1 MSAKIKVYI
10 AAALLCVI
18 GLGLTLY
25 KSVELGF
32 PLLPG
37 NQQPVWTIEAEV
49 NFTAVGDP
57 VLVSLALPLD
67 PPDISILDQDFASP
81 GYGFSEKD
89 AEFSRRGVWS
99 KRAASGDQS
108 VFYRLDV
115 HEKQHK
121 PLEVQVPPV
130 KSTFEVE
137 FIEPLKTA
145 ANTLTEKVRAQ
156 SASPHTFTAQ
166 LLLELNAE
174 APDQNV
180 RLLRRQISNDEE
192 LATLVVKL
200 LSIEGIAARVVRGL
214 QLEDGRRR
222 QQLTNAIEVY
232 DEGDW
237 QFFNITT
244 GATGI
249 PDRFMI
255 WQRGGRSLL
264 EVSGAKNSGVYFSIV
279 ENFRGSKDI
288 ALQDKQSVEAALI
301 DFSIYSLPLAEQNAF
316 KSILLVPIG
325 ALVVVVMR
333 LLVGLKTSGTF
344 MPILIALAFI
354 QTSLVAG
361 LLIFLLVVGTGLI
374 IRSYLSKLNL
384 LLVARISAVIIVVI
398 LIMASMSVLSIK
410 LGIDKALT
418 VTFFPMIILAWT
430 IERMSILWEEDGP
443 KEVLLQGGG
452 SLLVA
457 TIAYLCMTNRIVEH
471 LTFNFPELLL
481 ILLGVILL
489 LGQYTG
495 YRLSELRRFKPM
507 VDQAREQQKQD
518 ADNTKTTP

>member
-10 AAALLCVI
+10 AAALLFVI

-25 KSVELGF
+25 KNVVLGF

-37 NQQPVWTIEAEV
+37 DQQPVWTIEAEV
-49 NFTAVGDP
+49 NFSAVGDP

-67 PPDISILDQDFASP
+67 PPNINILEQDFASP
-81 GYGFSEKD
+81 GYGISEKN
-89 AEFSRRGVWS
+89 AEFSRRGLWS
-99 KRAASGDQS
+99 KRSARGDQS
-108 VFYRLDV
+108 VFYRLQV
-115 HEKQHK
+115 HEKHGK
-121 PLEVQVPPV
+121 RLETQIPPV
-130 KSTFEVE
+130 KSALEVE
-137 FIEPLKTA
+137 FDEPLQTA
-145 ANTLTEKVRAQ
+145 ATTLIEKVRAK

-180 RLLRRQISNDEE
+180 RLLRRQLSNGEE
-192 LATLVVKL
+192 FAILVVKL
-200 LSIEGIAARVVRGL
+200 LSREGIAARVVRGL
-214 QLEDGRRR
+214 HLEDGRRR
-222 QQLTNAIEVY
+222 QQLTHAIEVY
-232 DEGDW
+232 DDADW
-237 QFFNITT
+237 QFFNLET
-244 GATGI
+244 GATGL
-249 PDRFMI
+249 PDRFMV

-264 EVSGAKNSGVYFSIV
+264 EVSGGRNSAVYFSIV
-279 ENFRGSKDI
+279 ENYRASKDV
-288 ALQDKQSVEAALI
+288 ALQDKQNVEAALI

-325 ALVVVVMR
+325 ALVVVVLR

-361 LLIFLLVVGTGLI
+361 VLIFLLVVGTGLI
-374 IRSYLSKLNL
+374 IRSYLSRLNL

-457 TIAYLCMTNRIVEH
+457 TIAYLCMTNRTVEH

-495 YRLSELRRFKPM
+495 YRLSELRRFHPM
-507 VDQAREQQKQD
+507 VEQANTRQN
-518 ADNTKTTP
+518 ADDTKTTP

>member
-18 GLGLTLY
+18 GLGLAIY
-25 KSVELGF
+25 KNVVLGF

-67 PPDISILDQDFASP
+67 PPNINILEEDFASP
-81 GYGFSEKD
+81 GYGISEKQD
-89 AEFSRRGVWS
+89 AFSRRGLWS
-99 KRAASGDQS
+99 KRSARGDQS
-108 VFYRLDV
+108 VFYRLQV
-115 HEKQHK
+115 HEKK
-121 PLEVQVPPV
+121 NKRLEAQIPPV
-130 KSTFEVE
+130 RSSVE
-137 FIEPLKTA
+137 AEFDGPLQTA
-145 ANTLTEKVRAQ
+145 ATTLLEKVRDK

-166 LLLELNAE
+166 LLLELNA
-174 APDQNV
+174 ATPDQNV
-180 RLLRRQISNDEE
+180 QLLRRQLGDGEE
-192 LATLVVKL
+192 FATLVVKL
-200 LSIEGIAARVVRGL
+200 LSSEGIAARVVRGL

-222 QQLTNAIEVY
+222 QQLTHAIEVY
-232 DEGDW
+232 DDADW
-237 QFFNITT
+237 QFFDLDT
-244 GATGI
+244 GATGL
-249 PDRFMI
+249 PERFMI

-264 EVSGAKNSGVYFSIV
+264 EVSGGRNSGVYFSIV
-279 ENFRGSKDI
+279 ENYRASKDV
-288 ALQDKQSVEAALI
+288 ALQDKQNVEAALI

-361 LLIFLLVVGTGLI
+361 VLIFLLVVGTGLI
-374 IRSYLSKLNL
+374 IRSYLSRLNL

-398 LIMASMSVLSIK
+398 LIMAGMSVLSIK

-443 KEVLLQGGG
+443 KEVLMQGGG

-457 TIAYLCMTNRIVEH
+457 IIAYLCMTNHTIEH

-481 ILLGVILL
+481 LLLGVILL
-489 LGQYTG
+489 FGQYTG
-495 YRLSELRRFKPM
+495 YRLSELRRFQPL
-507 VDQAREQQKQD
+507 VAQLRAQASH
-518 ADNTKTTP
+518 ADDTKTTP